1 MHPTASTWHT
11 RLNALGPGI
20 LMATAAIGGSHL
32 VASTQAGAIFG
43 WQLFWLIVV
52 INVLKYPFF
61 RFGIEYTLATKKSL
75 VEGYQSK
82 GPWFFYSFIGLNII
96 AAVVNTAGVLLL
108 TASLLH
114 YALPMSISVTLLCW
128 LILAVCLVILLLGH
142 FKALDN
148 VAKAIMGLLTLATVI
163 ALVIA
168 VSNGAMNHG
177 TLAPVDY
184 IGPSPY
190 ELAMLGFMVAL
201 MGWMPAPIEISALS
215 SLWLKEKQN
224 QQTVTRAQGLFDFN
238 VGYWLTAALALVFF
252 SLGVLVQYGQNNEI
266 ALGGVAFAKQLIDM
280 YAFTIGEWAR
290 PLVSVIAF
298 LCMFGTTLTVL
309 DGYARTLNE
318 SHKLLGFKQSKHS
331 LNIWLILQ
339 SFAGMAV
346 ILFFKSALGPMLT
359 FAMTLAFVT
368 TPIFAWLNFSL
379 VRSEPSIQHSKRV
392 RTLSWVGLVYLIG
405 FALAFI
411 IWKLAA

>member
-1 MHPTASTWHT
+1 MQYTQSTWKS
-11 RLNALGPGI
+11 RLGALGPGI

-32 VASTQAGAIFG
+32 VASTQAGALFG

-52 INVLKYPFF
+52 VNVLKYPFF
-61 RFGIEYTLATKKSL
+61 RFGMEYTLATKNSL
-75 VEGYQSK
+75 VEGYKNQ
-82 GPWFFYSFIGLNII
+82 GPGYFYSFIALNII

-114 YALPMSISVTLLCW
+114 YALPISIPVTLLCW
-128 LILAVCLVILLLGH
+128 VILAVCLIILLLGH

-148 VAKAIMGLLTLATVI
+148 VAKAIMGLLTIATI
-163 ALVIA
+163 TALVIA
-168 VSNGAMNHG
+168 INNGPV
-177 TLAPVDY
+177 APVNY
-184 IGPSPY
+184 VGPSPY

-215 SLWLKEKQN
+215 SLWLKEKQA
-224 QQTVTRAQGLFDFN
+224 QQSVTKNQGLFDFN
-238 VGYWLTAALALVFF
+238 LGYWLTAGLALVFF
-252 SLGVLVQYGQNNEI
+252 SLGALVQYGQSSNIE
-266 ALGGVAFAKQLIDM
+266 LGGVAFAKQLIDM
-280 YAFTIGEWAR
+280 YALTIGEWAR
-290 PLVSVIAF
+290 PLVSAIAF

-331 LNIWLILQ
+331 LNTWLILQ
-339 SFAGMAV
+339 ALAGMAV

-368 TPIFAWLNFSL
+368 TPVFAWLNFSL
-379 VRSEPSIQHSKRV
+379 VRSEPAIKHSLLLRSL
-392 RTLSWVGLVYLIG
+392 TWLGLVYLVG
-405 FALAFI
+405 FAVAFVV
-411 IWKLAA
+411 WKLM

>member
-1 MHPTASTWHT
+1 MQYTQNTWKS
-11 RLNALGPGI
+11 RLGALGPGI

-32 VASTQAGAIFG
+32 VASTQAGALFG

-52 INVLKYPFF
+52 VNVLKYPFF
-61 RFGIEYTLATKKSL
+61 RFGMEYTLATKNSL
-75 VEGYQSK
+75 VEGYKNQ
-82 GPWFFYSFIGLNII
+82 GPGYFYSFIALNII

-114 YALPMSISVTLLCW
+114 YALPISIPVTLLCW
-128 LILAVCLVILLLGH
+128 VILAVCLIILLLGH

-148 VAKAIMGLLTLATVI
+148 VAKAIMGLLTIATI
-163 ALVIA
+163 TALVIA
-168 VSNGAMNHG
+168 INNGPV
-177 TLAPVDY
+177 APVNY
-184 IGPSPY
+184 VGPSPY

-215 SLWLKEKQN
+215 SLWLKEKQT
-224 QQTVTRAQGLFDFN
+224 QQSVTKSQGLFDFN
-238 VGYWLTAALALVFF
+238 LGYWLTAGLALVFF
-252 SLGVLVQYGQNNEI
+252 SLGALVQYGQNSNIE
-266 ALGGVAFAKQLIDM
+266 LGGVAFAKQLIDM
-280 YAFTIGEWAR
+280 YALTIGEWAR
-290 PLVSVIAF
+290 PLVSAIAF

-331 LNIWLILQ
+331 LNTWLILQ
-339 SFAGMAV
+339 ALAGMAV

-368 TPIFAWLNFSL
+368 TPVFAWLNFSL
-379 VRSEPSIQHSKRV
+379 VRSEPAIKHSLLLRGL
-392 RTLSWVGLVYLIG
+392 TWLGLVYLVG
-405 FALAFI
+405 FAMAFVV
-411 IWKLAA
+411 WKLM